1 MSTLTIFA
9 STAPADTTPTPT
21 PASGDVA
28 DAVRTTRTTAPT
40 AGTVTPPAAAVP
52 VTRAPEG
59 RRIPA
64 VLGADLEV
72 PVRGGRLAPYANL
85 DYAASAP
92 CLEPVSAAVAA
103 ALPAYSSVHRGAGY
117 ASQLTTAR
125 YERARHTVRAFAG
138 ARPDDAVV
146 FTRNTTDAT
155 NLLARCLPEG
165 TTVVV
170 FDTEHHASLLPW
182 RHTVRLAPPAFPGEA
197 VRGADRALAEI
208 EGPKL
213 LVVTAASNV
222 TGELWPIAALAH
234 IAHRHG
240 ARVLVDA
247 AQLVPH
253 RPINLTALDLDY
265 VVFSGHKLYAPFGTG
280 ALIGRPDWL
289 SGAEPY
295 LRGGGAVRAVNVPQT
310 GEADGWEIDWHDDP
324 EPRHEAG
331 TPNVLGAV
339 ALAAACDALTATGWT
354 ALIHEEERLLARLRA
369 GLAGIEG
376 VRELSLWDPAHPRV
390 GIVSF
395 TVAGRTAR
403 EVAEILSAEYGIGVR
418 DGKFCAHP
426 FVRHLLDAHR
436 PEAHP
441 RDTHRPDTRL
451 QNAHVQDTHVQDTA
465 DGGCDDGAASAVR
478 ASIGIGT
485 TDEHVDRLV
494 SALREI
500 AARR

>member
-1 MSTLTIFA
+1 MSTLTIFNSVPA
-9 STAPADTTPTPT
+9 QAAEAHTATTT
-21 PASGDVA
+21 ASG
-28 DAVRTTRTTAPT
+28 RQ
-40 AGTVTPPAAAVP
+40 
-52 VTRAPEG
+52 
-59 RRIPA
+59 IPA

-72 PVRGGRLAPYANL
+72 PVKGGKLVGYANL

-125 YERARHTVRAFAG
+125 YEQSRHTVRAFVG
-138 ARPDDAVV
+138 ARPDDAVI

-170 FDTEHHASLLPW
+170 FDSEHHASLLPW
-182 RHTVRLAPPAFPGEA
+182 ERSVRLAPPAFPGAA
-197 VRGADRALAEI
+197 VRAADEALAGI

-240 ARVLVDA
+240 ARILVDA

-253 RPINLTALDLDY
+253 RQLNLTALDLDY
-265 VVFSGHKLYAPFGTG
+265 VAFSGHKLYAPFGAG
-280 ALIGRPDWL
+280 VLVGRRDWL
-289 SGAEPY
+289 AEGEPY
-295 LRGGGAVRAVNVPQT
+295 LKGGGAVRSVGSL
-310 GEADGWEIDWHDDP
+310 GETTEWHDDP

-331 TPNVLGAV
+331 TPNVLGAI

-354 ALIHEEERLLARLRA
+354 ELVREEERLIARLRA
-369 GLAGIEG
+369 GLASIEG
-376 VRELSLWDPAHPRV
+376 VRELSLWDEDHPRV

-395 TVAGRTAR
+395 VVDGYSAR
-403 EVAEILSAEYGIGVR
+403 EVAEALSGEYGIGVR

-426 FVRHLLDAHR
+426 FVRHLLGALKR
-436 PEAHP
+436 TSSAGESEADDGRTG
-441 RDTHRPDTRL
+441 RDHE
-451 QNAHVQDTHVQDTA
+451 H
-465 DGGCDDGAASAVR
+465 DGGCEDGTASAVR
-478 ASIGIGT
+478 ASIGIGST
-485 TDEHVDRLV
+485 QEHVDRLV
-494 SALREI
+494 DALRDLVG
-500 AARR
+500 RRR

>member
-1 MSTLTIFA
+1 M
-9 STAPADTTPTPT
+9 
-21 PASGDVA
+21 
-28 DAVRTTRTTAPT
+28 
-40 AGTVTPPAAAVP
+40 
-52 VTRAPEG
+52 PEA

-72 PVRGGRLAPYANL
+72 PVRGGRLVPYANF

-182 RHTVRLAPPAFPGEA
+182 RRAVRLAPPAFPGEA
-197 VRGADRALAEI
+197 VRAADRALAEI

-253 RPINLTALDLDY
+253 RPVNLTALDLDY

-295 LRGGGAVRAVNVPQT
+295 LRGGGAVRAVADG
-310 GEADGWEIDWHDDP
+310 GEADWHDDP
-324 EPRHEAG
+324 EARHEAG

-354 ALIHEEERLLARLRA
+354 ALVREEERLLARLRA
-369 GLAGIEG
+369 GIAGIEG

-403 EVAEILSAEYGIGVR
+403 EVAEILSSEYGIGVR
-418 DGKFCAHP
+418 DGRFCAHP

-436 PEAHP
+436 PDADRDP
-441 RDTHRPDTRL
+441 RRPD
-451 QNAHVQDTHVQDTA
+451 AA
-465 DGGCDDGAASAVR
+465 DGGCDDGTASAVR

-485 TDEHVDRLV
+485 VDEHVDRLV

>member
-1 MSTLTIFA
+1 MSTLTIFN
-9 STAPADTTPTPT
+9 SVPAQ
-21 PASGDVA
+21 AA
-28 DAVRTTRTTAPT
+28 DES
-40 AGTVTPPAAAVP
+40 PAAESRP
-52 VTRAPEG
+52 
-59 RRIPA
+59 IPA
-64 VLGADLEV
+64 VLGADLQV
-72 PVRGGRLAPYANL
+72 PVKGGRLVGYANL

-125 YERARHTVRAFAG
+125 YEQARQTVKAFVG
-138 ARPDDAVV
+138 ARSDDAVI

-155 NLLARCLPEG
+155 NLLAGCLPAD
-165 TTVVV
+165 TTTVV

-182 RHTVRLAPPAFPGEA
+182 RKSVRLAPPAFPGEA
-197 VRGADRALAEI
+197 VRAADEALAGI

-240 ARVLVDA
+240 ARILVDA

-253 RPINLTALDLDY
+253 RRLNLTALDLDY
-265 VVFSGHKLYAPFGTG
+265 VAFSGHKLYAPFGAG
-280 ALIGRPDWL
+280 ALVGRRDWL
-289 SGAEPY
+289 AEGEPY
-295 LRGGGAVRAVNVPQT
+295 LKGGGAVRSVEDDVA
-310 GEADGWEIDWHDDP
+310 DWHEDP

-331 TPNVLGAV
+331 TPNVLGAI

-354 ALIHEEERLLARLRA
+354 ALVREEERLLARLRS
-369 GLAGIEG
+369 GLASIEG
-376 VRELSLWDPAHPRV
+376 VRELSLWEDDHPRV

-395 TVAGRTAR
+395 TVDGYAAR
-403 EVAEILSAEYGIGVR
+403 EVAEVLSSQYGIGVR

-426 FVRHLLDAHR
+426 FVRHLLGTERRSSAVESDAGANGGR
-436 PEAHP
+436 SG
-441 RDTHRPDTRL
+441 RDHKHA
-451 QNAHVQDTHVQDTA
+451 N
-465 DGGCDDGAASAVR
+465 GGCQDGTASAVR

-485 TDEHVDRLV
+485 TQEHVDRLV
-494 SALREI
+494 EALRNLVS
-500 AARR
+500 R

>member
-1 MSTLTIFA
+1 MSTLTIFN
-9 STAPADTTPTPT
+9 SVPAQ
-21 PASGDVA
+21 AA
-28 DAVRTTRTTAPT
+28 AEAH
-40 AGTVTPPAAAVP
+40 APAAAS
-52 VTRAPEG
+52 G
-59 RRIPA
+59 RSIPA

-72 PVRGGRLAPYANL
+72 PVKGGRLVSYANL

-125 YERARHTVRAFAG
+125 YEQARHTVRAFVG
-138 ARPDDAVV
+138 ARPDDAVI

-155 NLLARCLPEG
+155 NLLAGCLPEG

-170 FDTEHHASLLPW
+170 FDSEHHASLLPW
-182 RHTVRLAPPAFPGEA
+182 ERSVRLAPPAFPGEA
-197 VRGADRALAEI
+197 VRAADEALAGI

-240 ARVLVDA
+240 ARILVDA

-253 RPINLTALDLDY
+253 RRLNLTALDLDY
-265 VVFSGHKLYAPFGTG
+265 VAFSGHKLYAPFGAG
-280 ALIGRPDWL
+280 VLVGRRDWL
-289 SGAEPY
+289 AAGEPY
-295 LRGGGAVRAVNVPQT
+295 LKGGGAVRSV
-310 GEADGWEIDWHDDP
+310 GETTEWHDDP

-331 TPNVLGAV
+331 TPNVLGAI

-354 ALIHEEERLLARLRA
+354 ELVREEERLIARLRT
-369 GLAGIEG
+369 GLASIDG
-376 VRELSLWDPAHPRV
+376 VRELSLWGEDHPRV

-395 TVAGRTAR
+395 VVDGYSAR
-403 EVAEILSAEYGIGVR
+403 EVAEALSGEYGIGVR

-426 FVRHLLDAHR
+426 FVRHLLG
-436 PEAHP
+436 
-441 RDTHRPDTRL
+441 TS
-451 QNAHVQDTHVQDTA
+451 
-465 DGGCDDGAASAVR
+465 DGGCEDGTASAVR
-478 ASIGIGT
+478 ASIGIGST
-485 TDEHVDRLV
+485 QEHVDRLV
-494 SALREI
+494 EALRDLVS
-500 AARR
+500 R

>member
-1 MSTLTIFA
+1 MSTLTIFNA
-9 STAPADTTPTPT
+9 A
-21 PASGDVA
+21 
-28 DAVRTTRTTAPT
+28 RPT
-40 AGTVTPPAAAVP
+40 AAEKPAP
-52 VTRAPEG
+52 VQQARA
-59 RRIPA
+59 IPA
-64 VLGADLEV
+64 VVGADLEV
-72 PVRGGRLAPYANL
+72 PVKGGKLVGYANL

-125 YERARHTVRAFAG
+125 YEQARHTVRAFVG
-138 ARPDDAVV
+138 ARTDDAVI

-155 NLLARCLPEG
+155 NLLAGCLPEG

-182 RHTVRLAPPAFPGEA
+182 PDAVRLAPPAFPGEA
-197 VRGADRALAEI
+197 VRAADDALAAI
-208 EGPKL
+208 DGPKL

-240 ARVLVDA
+240 ARILVDA

-253 RPINLTALDLDY
+253 RPVNLTALDLDY
-265 VVFSGHKLYAPFGTG
+265 VAFSGHKLYAPFGAG
-280 ALIGRPDWL
+280 VLVGRRDWL
-289 SGAEPY
+289 SAGTPY
-295 LRGGGAVRAVNVPQT
+295 LKGGGAVRSV
-310 GEADGWEIDWHDDP
+310 GESTEWHDDA

-331 TPNVLGAV
+331 TPNVLGAI

-354 ALIHEEERLLARLRA
+354 PLLREEERLIARLRA

-376 VRELSLWDPAHPRV
+376 VRELSLWGPEHPRV

-395 TVAGRTAR
+395 TVDGYSAR
-403 EVAEILSAEYGIGVR
+403 EVAEALSSEYGIGVR

-426 FVRHLLDAHR
+426 FVRHLLG
-436 PEAHP
+436 
-441 RDTHRPDTRL
+441 
-451 QNAHVQDTHVQDTA
+451 TA
-465 DGGCDDGAASAVR
+465 DGGCEDDTASAVR

-485 TDEHVDRLV
+485 TQEHVDRLV
-494 SALREI
+494 GALRDLVS
-500 AARR
+500 R

>member
-1 MSTLTIFA
+1 MSTLTIFNSVPA
-9 STAPADTTPTPT
+9 QAAAEATAPAA
-21 PASGDVA
+21 ASG
-28 DAVRTTRTTAPT
+28 RL
-40 AGTVTPPAAAVP
+40 
-52 VTRAPEG
+52 
-59 RRIPA
+59 IPA

-72 PVRGGRLAPYANL
+72 PVKGGRLVSYANL

-125 YERARHTVRAFAG
+125 YEQARHTVRAFVG
-138 ARPDDAVV
+138 ARPDDAVI

-155 NLLARCLPEG
+155 NLLAGCLPEG

-170 FDTEHHASLLPW
+170 FDSEHHASLLPW
-182 RHTVRLAPPAFPGEA
+182 ERSVRLAPPAFPGEA
-197 VRGADRALAEI
+197 VRAADEALAGI

-240 ARVLVDA
+240 ARILVDA

-253 RPINLTALDLDY
+253 RRLNLTALDLDY
-265 VVFSGHKLYAPFGTG
+265 VAFSGHKLYAPFGAG
-280 ALIGRPDWL
+280 VLVGRRDWL
-289 SGAEPY
+289 AAGEPY
-295 LRGGGAVRAVNVPQT
+295 LKGGGAVRSV
-310 GEADGWEIDWHDDP
+310 GETTEWHDDP

-331 TPNVLGAV
+331 TPNVLGAI

-354 ALIHEEERLLARLRA
+354 ELVREEERLIARLRT
-369 GLAGIEG
+369 GLASIDG
-376 VRELSLWDPAHPRV
+376 VRELSLWGEDHPRV

-395 TVAGRTAR
+395 VVDGYSAR
-403 EVAEILSAEYGIGVR
+403 EVAEALSGEYGIGVR

-426 FVRHLLDAHR
+426 FVRHLLG
-436 PEAHP
+436 
-441 RDTHRPDTRL
+441 TS
-451 QNAHVQDTHVQDTA
+451 
-465 DGGCDDGAASAVR
+465 DGGCEDGTASAVR
-478 ASIGIGT
+478 ASIGIGST
-485 TDEHVDRLV
+485 QEHVDRLIE
-494 SALREI
+494 ALRDLVS
-500 AARR
+500 R